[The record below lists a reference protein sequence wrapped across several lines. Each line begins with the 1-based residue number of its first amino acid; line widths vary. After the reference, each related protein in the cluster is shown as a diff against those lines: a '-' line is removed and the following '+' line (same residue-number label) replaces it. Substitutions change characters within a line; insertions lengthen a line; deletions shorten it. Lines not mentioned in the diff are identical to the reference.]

1 MFISLEVFVIL
12 SSVSYSIYKVA
23 VIIFNGNKVIIFNER
38 GRRNEE
44 RKTEI
49 NRKDYYYEYRKRI
62 H

>member
-12 SSVSYSIYKVA
+12 SSVPYSIYKVA
-23 VIIFNGNKVIIFNER
+23 VIIFNDNKVIIFNER
-38 GRRNEE
+38 GRRNEK

-49 NRKDYYYEYRKRI
+49 NRKDYCYEYRKRI